1 MTDTIDRAQLVTKPS
16 ADIEQTDTAQTGTGQ
31 THTEQTPVSD
41 VTRNRTALALL
52 LAAVFVVFLNETMM
66 GVALPRIQE
75 ALHID
80 ATKGQWLTTAFALT
94 MAVVIPVTG
103 WLMQRLNT
111 RPVFAVAM
119 SSFVIGTVIAALSP
133 AFEMLVVG
141 RVIQA
146 IGTAIMMP
154 LMMTTVMTIVPTEDR
169 GRVMGRVSIVMSVA
183 PAIGPIVSGAL
194 IQVLPW
200 QGLFWV
206 MLPIALTMLTIGV
219 RRVPNVSQTRKVPLD
234 VRSVILSALAFSALV
249 FGLSQIGAAAV
260 GEAAAPP
267 WIPVAIGLVTLGL
280 FGWRQ
285 VVLQRTNAAL
295 LDLRTFLSRD
305 FAVSVAMMTV
315 AMVALFGAFIVLPQF
330 ARYTLG
336 LDPLWVGALLLP
348 GGLLMGL
355 AGPTVGRLYDRFG
368 PRPLV
373 IPGSIGVAIALWTF
387 AFGLGEGSSWV
398 VLLGAHI
405 LLMLS
410 LAFLFTPAFSSSL
423 GSLPPQLYSHGSATI
438 ATLQQVAGAAGTA
451 IFVALYATGVAA
463 TAGANPDL
471 PSAAAAADGS
481 HLAFVAGGIL
491 SLAAIALALFV
502 RKPAAVGQDVVEHAT
517 H

>member
-1 MTDTIDRAQLVTKPS
+1 MTDTIARDA
-16 ADIEQTDTAQTGTGQ
+16 
-31 THTEQTPVSD
+31 TETTPVQSAGPAA
-41 VTRNRTALALL
+41 RNRVALGLL

-66 GVALPRIQE
+66 AVALPRIQE
-75 ALHID
+75 SLHID

-103 WLMQRLNT
+103 WLMQRLRT
-111 RPVFAVAM
+111 RTVFTLAM
-119 SSFVIGTVIAALSP
+119 SSFVLGTVVAALSP
-133 AFEMLVVG
+133 AFEMLVAG

-146 IGTAIMMP
+146 VGTAIMMP
-154 LMMTTVMTIVPTEDR
+154 LMMTTVMTIVPTEER

-206 MLPIALTMLTIGV
+206 MLPIGLTMLVIGV
-219 RRVPNVSQTRKVPLD
+219 RRVPNVSETRQVPLD
-234 VRSVILSALAFSALV
+234 ALSVVLSALAFSALV

-260 GEAAAPP
+260 GEAAVQP
-267 WIPVAIGLVTLGL
+267 WIPIVVGLATLAM

-285 VVLQRTNAAL
+285 VVLQRTDSAL
-295 LDLRTFLSRD
+295 LDLRTFRSRD
-305 FAVSVAMMTV
+305 FSVSVAMMTA

-336 LDPLWVGALLLP
+336 LDPLWVGAILLP

-373 IPGSIGVAIALWTF
+373 IPGSIGMAASLWTL
-387 AFGLGEGSSWV
+387 AFGLGVGSSWV

-405 LLMLS
+405 VLMLS

-423 GSLPPQLYSHGSATI
+423 GSLPPHLYSHGSATI

-451 IFVALYATGVAA
+451 VFVALYATGVAV
-463 TAGANPDL
+463 TGNANPDL
-471 PSAAAAADGS
+471 PSPAAAAAGS
-481 HLAFVAGGIL
+481 HLAFLAGSVL
-491 SLAAIALALFV
+491 SLVVIVLALLV
-502 RKPAAVGQDVVEHAT
+502 RKPVAATDTT

>member
-1 MTDTIDRAQLVTKPS
+1 
-16 ADIEQTDTAQTGTGQ
+16 
-31 THTEQTPVSD
+31 
-41 VTRNRTALALL
+41 
-52 LAAVFVVFLNETMM
+52 MM

-80 ATKGQWLTTAFALT
+80 ATQGQWLTTAFALT
-94 MAVVIPVTG
+94 MAVVIPITG

-111 RPVFAVAM
+111 RPVFTVAM
-119 SSFVIGTVIAALSP
+119 SSFAVGTLVAALSP
-133 AFEMLVVG
+133 TFEALVVG

-146 IGTAIMMP
+146 VGTAIMMP
-154 LMMTTVMTIVPTEDR
+154 LMMTTVMTIVVAEDR

-183 PAIGPIVSGAL
+183 PAVGPIVSGAL

-206 MLPIALTMLTIGV
+206 MLPIALTMLAIGV
-219 RRVPNVSQTRKVPLD
+219 RRVPNVSETRKLPLD
-234 VRSVILSALAFSALV
+234 TPSVILSALAFSALV

-260 GEAAAPP
+260 GEAAVQP
-267 WIPVAIGLVTLGL
+267 WVPIVVGLLTLGF

-285 VVLQRTNAAL
+285 IVLQRTDSAL
-295 LDLRTFLSRD
+295 LDLRTFRSRD
-305 FAVSVAMMTV
+305 FAVSVSMMTA
-315 AMVALFGAFIVLPQF
+315 AMVSLFGAFIVLPQF

-336 LDPLWVGALLLP
+336 LEPLWVGAILLP

-373 IPGSIGVAIALWTF
+373 IPGSIGLAASLWTL
-387 AFGLGEGSSWV
+387 ALGLGEGSSWV

-410 LAFLFTPAFSSSL
+410 LALLFTPAFSSSL

-463 TAGANPDL
+463 TGDANSDL
-471 PSAAAAADGS
+471 PSATAAAAGS
-481 HLAFVAGGIL
+481 HLAFLAGAIL
-491 SLAAIALALFV
+491 SLAVIVLALFV
-502 RKPAAVGQDVVEHAT
+502 RKPAAPEHPVAVGAE
-517 H
+517 

>member
-1 MTDTIDRAQLVTKPS
+1 MTDTIDRAEATTSS
-16 ADIEQTDTAQTGTGQ
+16 ATAPQAAASQ
-31 THTEQTPVSD
+31 AEAPLAA
-41 VTRNRTALALL
+41 RNRTALALL

-75 ALHID
+75 SLHID
-80 ATKGQWLTTAFALT
+80 ATQGQWLTTAFALT
-94 MAVVIPVTG
+94 MAVVIPITG
-103 WLMQRLNT
+103 WLMQRLDT
-111 RPVFAVAM
+111 RPVFTVAM
-119 SSFVIGTVIAALSP
+119 SSFALGTLVAALSP
-133 AFEMLVVG
+133 AFELLVVG

-146 IGTAIMMP
+146 VGTAIMMP
-154 LMMTTVMTIVPTEDR
+154 LMMTTVMTVVPADDR
-169 GRVMGRVSIVMSVA
+169 GRIMGRVSIVMSVA
-183 PAIGPIVSGAL
+183 PAVGPIVSGAL

-206 MLPIALTMLTIGV
+206 MLPIALVMLAIGV
-219 RRVPNVSQTRKVPLD
+219 RKVPNVSETRKVPLD
-234 VRSVILSALAFSALV
+234 VLSVILSAVAFSALV

-260 GEAAAPP
+260 GGAAVQP
-267 WIPVAIGLVTLGL
+267 WIPVAVGLVTLGF

-285 VVLQRTNAAL
+285 LVLQRTDSAL

-305 FAVSVAMMTV
+305 FAVSVSMMTA

-336 LDPLWVGALLLP
+336 LEPLWIGAILLP

-373 IPGSIGVAIALWTF
+373 IPGSIGLAVALWTL

-405 LLMLS
+405 VLMLS
-410 LAFLFTPAFSSSL
+410 LAFLFTPAFSASL
-423 GSLPPQLYSHGSATI
+423 GSLPPRLYSHGSATI

-451 IFVALYATGVAA
+451 IFVALYATGVAS
-463 TAGANPDL
+463 TANADPDL
-471 PSAAAAADGS
+471 PSPAAAAAGS
-481 HLAFVAGGIL
+481 HLAFLAGAIL
-491 SLAAIALALFV
+491 SLGVIVLALFV
-502 RKPAAVGQDVVEHAT
+502 RKPATAEQQAD
-517 H
+517 

>member
-1 MTDTIDRAQLVTKPS
+1 MTDTIDRAES
-16 ADIEQTDTAQTGTGQ
+16 APVPTADLA
-31 THTEQTPVSD
+31 S
-41 VTRNRTALALL
+41 RNRTALTLL

-66 GVALPRIQE
+66 SVALPRIQE

-94 MAVVIPVTG
+94 MAVVIPTTG

-111 RPVFAVAM
+111 RPVFALAM
-119 SSFVIGTVIAALSP
+119 SSFVLGTVVAALSP
-133 AFEMLVVG
+133 VFEMLVVG

-154 LMMTTVMTIVPTEDR
+154 LMMTTVMTIVAANER
-169 GRVMGRVSIVMSVA
+169 GRIMGRVSIVMSVA
-183 PAIGPIVSGAL
+183 PAVGPIVSGAL

-206 MLPIALTMLTIGV
+206 MLPIALVMLAIGV
-219 RRVPNVSQTRKVPLD
+219 RRVPNVSETRAVPLD
-234 VRSVILSALAFSALV
+234 KRSVLLAAIAFSAIV
-249 FGLSQIGAAAV
+249 FGLSQIGAAVV
-260 GEAAAPP
+260 GEVAIQP
-267 WIPVAIGLVTLGL
+267 WVPITIGLVTLGV

-285 VVLQRTNAAL
+285 IVLQRTDAAL

-305 FAVSVAMMTV
+305 FGVALAMMAT
-315 AMVALFGAFIVLPQF
+315 AMVPLFGAFIVLPQF

-336 LDPLWVGALLLP
+336 LEPVWVGALLLP

-355 AGPTVGRLYDRFG
+355 AGPTVGRLYDKFG

-373 IPGSIGVAIALWTF
+373 IPGSIALSVSLWTLAF
-387 AFGLGEGSSWV
+387 ALHEGSSWI

-405 LLMLS
+405 VLMLS
-410 LAFLFTPAFSSSL
+410 LAFLFTPAFSASL
-423 GSLPPQLYSHGSATI
+423 GSLAPHLYSHGSATI
-438 ATLQQVAGAAGTA
+438 ATVQQVAGAAGTA

-463 TAGANPDL
+463 SGDVNPAL
-471 PSAAAAADGS
+471 PTAAAAADGA
-481 HLAFVAGGIL
+481 HLAFLAGGIL
-491 SLAAIALALFV
+491 SLVVIALALFI
-502 RKPAAVGQDVVEHAT
+502 RRPAAVESPAH
-517 H
+517 

>member
-1 MTDTIDRAQLVTKPS
+1 MTDTIARAE
-16 ADIEQTDTAQTGTGQ
+16 IDTAPAS
-31 THTEQTPVSD
+31 TPD
-41 VTRNRTALALL
+41 AATRNRTALALL

-80 ATKGQWLTTAFALT
+80 ATRGQWLTTAFALT
-94 MAVVIPVTG
+94 MAVVIPITG

-111 RPVFAVAM
+111 RPVFVVAM

-133 AFEMLVVG
+133 VFEMLVVG

-146 IGTAIMMP
+146 CGTAIMMP
-154 LMMTTVMTIVPTEDR
+154 LMMTTVMTIVPANER

-206 MLPIALTMLTIGV
+206 MLPIALAMLAIGV
-219 RRVPNVSQTRKVPLD
+219 RRVPNVSETRNVPLD
-234 VRSVILSALAFSALV
+234 MASVVLAALAFSALV

-260 GEAAAPP
+260 GGAAVQP
-267 WIPVAIGLVTLGL
+267 WIPIVAGLVALGG

-285 VVLQRTNAAL
+285 IVLQRTDSAL
-295 LDLRTFLSRD
+295 LDLRTFRSRD
-305 FAVSVAMMTV
+305 FALSVALMTA
-315 AMVALFGAFIVLPQF
+315 AMVPLFGAFIVLPQF

-336 LDPLWVGALLLP
+336 LEPLWVGALLLP

-368 PRPLV
+368 PRPLI
-373 IPGSIGVAIALWTF
+373 IPGAIGLSVSLWALVL
-387 AFGLGEGSSWV
+387 GLHEGSSWV
-398 VLLGAHI
+398 VLLGAHVV
-405 LLMLS
+405 LMLS
-410 LAFLFTPAFSSSL
+410 LAFLFTPAFSTSL
-423 GSLPPQLYSHGSATI
+423 GSLAPQLYSHGSATI
-438 ATLQQVAGAAGTA
+438 ATLQQVGGAAGTA
-451 IFVALYATGVAA
+451 VFVALYATGIAA
-463 TAGANPDL
+463 SGNVDPEL
-471 PSAAAAADGS
+471 PTAAAAADGA

-491 SLAAIALALFV
+491 SLGVIALALLI
-502 RKPAAVGQDVVEHAT
+502 RRPAVANQGH
-517 H
+517 

>member
-1 MTDTIDRAQLVTKPS
+1 MTDTIDRAELASEPTSV
-16 ADIEQTDTAQTGTGQ
+16 ATAA
-31 THTEQTPVSD
+31 
-41 VTRNRTALALL
+41 RNRTALALL

-75 ALHID
+75 SLHID
-80 ATKGQWLTTAFALT
+80 ATQGQWLTTAFALT

-111 RPVFAVAM
+111 RPVFIVAM
-119 SSFVIGTVIAALSP
+119 SSFVIGTLIAALSP
-133 AFEMLVVG
+133 VFETLVVG
-141 RVIQA
+141 RVVQA
-146 IGTAIMMP
+146 VGTAIMMP
-154 LMMTTVMTIVPTEDR
+154 LMMTTVMTIVAEEQR

-206 MLPIALTMLTIGV
+206 MLPIGVVMLAIGA
-219 RRVPNVSQTRKVPLD
+219 RRVPNVSETRKVRLD
-234 VRSVILSALAFSALV
+234 APSVILSALAFSALV

-260 GEAAAPP
+260 GEAAVQP
-267 WIPVAIGLVTLGL
+267 WIPIVVGLLTLG
-280 FGWRQ
+280 FFVWRQ
-285 VVLQRTNAAL
+285 LVLQRTDSAL

-305 FAVSVAMMTV
+305 FAVSVSMMTA
-315 AMVALFGAFIVLPQF
+315 AMVSLFGAFIVLPQF

-336 LDPLWVGALLLP
+336 LEPLWVGAILLP

-373 IPGSIGVAIALWTF
+373 IPGSIGLAVALWTL
-387 AFGLGEGSSWV
+387 ALGLGEGSSWV

-405 LLMLS
+405 VLMLS

-423 GSLPPQLYSHGSATI
+423 GSLPPRLYSHGSATI

-463 TAGANPDL
+463 TGGADPDL
-471 PSAAAAADGS
+471 PTAAAAAQGS
-481 HLAFVAGGIL
+481 HLAFLAGGIL
-491 SLAAIALALFV
+491 SLGVIVLALFV
-502 RKPAAVGQDVVEHAT
+502 RKPAAGAEAAPEPEVAAA
-517 H
+517 

>member
-1 MTDTIDRAQLVTKPS
+1 MTDTIDRAELASEP
-16 ADIEQTDTAQTGTGQ
+16 
-31 THTEQTPVSD
+31 TPVA
-41 VTRNRTALALL
+41 TAARNRTALALL

-75 ALHID
+75 SLHID
-80 ATKGQWLTTAFALT
+80 ATQGQWLTTAFALT

-111 RPVFAVAM
+111 RPVFIVAM
-119 SSFVIGTVIAALSP
+119 SSFVIGTLIAALSP
-133 AFEMLVVG
+133 VFETLVVG
-141 RVIQA
+141 RVVQA
-146 IGTAIMMP
+146 VGTAIMMP
-154 LMMTTVMTIVPTEDR
+154 LMMTTVMTIVAEEQR

-206 MLPIALTMLTIGV
+206 MLPIGLVMLAIGV
-219 RRVPNVSQTRKVPLD
+219 RRVPNVSETRKVRLD
-234 VRSVILSALAFSALV
+234 SPSVILSALAFSALV

-260 GEAAAPP
+260 GSAAVQP
-267 WIPVAIGLVTLGL
+267 WIPIVVGLITLA
-280 FGWRQ
+280 FFVWRQ
-285 VVLQRTNAAL
+285 LVLQRTDSAL

-305 FAVSVAMMTV
+305 FAVSVSMMTA
-315 AMVALFGAFIVLPQF
+315 AMVSLFGAFIVLPQF

-336 LDPLWVGALLLP
+336 LEPLWVGAILLP

-373 IPGSIGVAIALWTF
+373 IPGSIGLAVALWTL
-387 AFGLGEGSSWV
+387 ALGLGEGSSWV
-398 VLLGAHI
+398 VLLGAHSV
-405 LLMLS
+405 LMLS

-423 GSLPPQLYSHGSATI
+423 GSLPPRLYSHGSATI

-451 IFVALYATGVAA
+451 IFVALYATGVAS
-463 TAGANPDL
+463 TGGADPDL
-471 PSAAAAADGS
+471 PTAAAAAHGS
-481 HLAFVAGGIL
+481 HLAFLAGGIL
-491 SLAAIALALFV
+491 SLGVVVLALFV
-502 RKPAAVGQDVVEHAT
+502 RKPAAGAAEVPESDVAEA
-517 H
+517 

>member
-1 MTDTIDRAQLVTKPS
+1 MTDTIDRAEL
-16 ADIEQTDTAQTGTGQ
+16 AIEPAPAS
-31 THTEQTPVSD
+31 E
-41 VTRNRTALALL
+41 VTRNRTALRLL
-52 LAAVFVVFLNETMM
+52 LVAVFVVFLNETMM

-75 ALHID
+75 SLHID
-80 ATKGQWLTTAFALT
+80 ATQGQWLTTAFALT
-94 MAVVIPVTG
+94 MAVVIPITG

-111 RPVFAVAM
+111 RPVFTVAM
-119 SSFVIGTVIAALSP
+119 SSFVLGTLVAALSP
-133 AFEMLVVG
+133 VFEMLVVG

-146 IGTAIMMP
+146 VGTAIMMP
-154 LMMTTVMTIVPTEDR
+154 LMMTTVMMIVAEEER

-206 MLPIALTMLTIGV
+206 MLPIALVMLIIGV
-219 RRVPNVSQTRKVPLD
+219 RRVPNVSQTRKVRLD
-234 VRSVILSALAFSALV
+234 TASVILSALAFSALV
-249 FGLSQIGAAAV
+249 FGLSQIGAAAI
-260 GEAAAPP
+260 GEAAVQP
-267 WIPVAIGLVTLGL
+267 WVPITAGLLPLAV
-280 FGWRQ
+280 FVWRQ
-285 VVLQRTNAAL
+285 LVLQRTDSAL

-305 FAVSVAMMTV
+305 FAVSVAMMTA
-315 AMVALFGAFIVLPQF
+315 AMVSLFGAFIVIPQF

-336 LDPLWVGALLLP
+336 LEPLWVGAILLP

-373 IPGSIGVAIALWTF
+373 IPGSIGLAVALWTF
-387 AFGLGEGSSWV
+387 AFGLGVGSSWV

-405 LLMLS
+405 VLMLS
-410 LAFLFTPAFSSSL
+410 LAFLFTPAFSASL
-423 GSLPPQLYSHGSATI
+423 GSLAPQLYSHGSATI

-451 IFVALYATGVAA
+451 IFVALYATGVAS
-463 TAGANPDL
+463 TGGADPDL
-471 PSAAAAADGS
+471 PSSAAAAQGS
-481 HLAFVAGGIL
+481 HLAFVAGAIL
-491 SLAAIALALFV
+491 SLAVIVLALLV
-502 RKPAAVGQDVVEHAT
+502 RKPAARADVAPAAATPADATPADAT

>member
-1 MTDTIDRAQLVTKPS
+1 MTDTIVRA
-16 ADIEQTDTAQTGTGQ
+16 DTDTAQAPAT
-31 THTEQTPVSD
+31 D
-41 VTRNRTALALL
+41 VATRNRTALALL

-80 ATKGQWLTTAFALT
+80 ATRGQWLTTAFALT
-94 MAVVIPVTG
+94 MAVVIPITG

-111 RPVFAVAM
+111 RPVFVIAM
-119 SSFVIGTVIAALSP
+119 SSFVLGTVIAALSP
-133 AFEMLVVG
+133 TFELLVAG

-146 IGTAIMMP
+146 VGTAIMMP
-154 LMMTTVMTIVPTEDR
+154 LMMTAVMTIVPANER
-169 GRVMGRVSIVMSVA
+169 GRTMGRVSIVMSVA

-206 MLPIALTMLTIGV
+206 MIPIALTMLAIGI
-219 RRVPNVSQTRKVPLD
+219 RRVPNVAETRDVPLD
-234 VRSVILSALAFSALV
+234 KRSVVLAAFAFSALV

-260 GEAAAPP
+260 GDVAIPP
-267 WIPVAIGLVTLGL
+267 WVPIVIGLVTLAA

-285 VVLQRTNAAL
+285 IVLQRTDAAL
-295 LDLRTFLSRD
+295 LDLRTFRSRD
-305 FAVSVAMMTV
+305 FTVSLAMMAT
-315 AMVALFGAFIVLPQF
+315 AMVPLFGAFIVLPQF

-336 LDPLWVGALLLP
+336 LEPIWVGALLLP

-373 IPGSIGVAIALWTF
+373 IPGAIALSVSLWTL

-405 LLMLS
+405 VLMLS
-410 LAFLFTPAFSSSL
+410 LAFLFTPAFSTSL

-438 ATLQQVAGAAGTA
+438 ATLQQVAGAVGTA
-451 IFVALYATGVAA
+451 VFVALYATGLAA
-463 TAGANPDL
+463 SGNVDSGV
-471 PSAAAAADGS
+471 PSAAAAAGGA
-481 HLAFVAGGIL
+481 HLAFLAGGIL
-491 SLAAIALALFV
+491 SLVVIALALFV
-502 RKPAAVGQDVVEHAT
+502 RKPEGQNS
-517 H
+517 

>member
-1 MTDTIDRAQLVTKPS
+1 MTDTIDRAELASEPTMV
-16 ADIEQTDTAQTGTGQ
+16 ATAA
-31 THTEQTPVSD
+31 
-41 VTRNRTALALL
+41 RNRTALALL

-75 ALHID
+75 SLHID
-80 ATKGQWLTTAFALT
+80 ATQGQWLTTAFALT

-111 RPVFAVAM
+111 RPVFIVAM
-119 SSFVIGTVIAALSP
+119 SSFVIGTLIAALSP
-133 AFEMLVVG
+133 VFETLVVG
-141 RVIQA
+141 RVVQA
-146 IGTAIMMP
+146 VGTAIMMP
-154 LMMTTVMTIVPTEDR
+154 LMMTTVMTIVAEEQR

-206 MLPIALTMLTIGV
+206 MLPIGLVMLAIGV
-219 RRVPNVSQTRKVPLD
+219 RRVPNVSETRKVRLD
-234 VRSVILSALAFSALV
+234 SPSVILSALAFSALV
-249 FGLSQIGAAAV
+249 FGLSQIGSAAV
-260 GEAAAPP
+260 GSAAVQP
-267 WIPVAIGLVTLGL
+267 WIPIVVGLITLA
-280 FGWRQ
+280 FFVWRQ
-285 VVLQRTNAAL
+285 LVLQRTDSAL

-305 FAVSVAMMTV
+305 FAVSVSMMTA
-315 AMVALFGAFIVLPQF
+315 AMVSLFGAFIVLPQF

-336 LDPLWVGALLLP
+336 LEPLWVGAILLP

-373 IPGSIGVAIALWTF
+373 IPGSIGLAVALWTL
-387 AFGLGEGSSWV
+387 ALGLGEGSSWV
-398 VLLGAHI
+398 VLLGAHSV
-405 LLMLS
+405 LMLS

-423 GSLPPQLYSHGSATI
+423 GSLPPRLYSHGSATI

-451 IFVALYATGVAA
+451 IFVALYATGVAS
-463 TAGANPDL
+463 TGGADPDL
-471 PSAAAAADGS
+471 PTAAAAAHGS
-481 HLAFVAGGIL
+481 HLAFLAGGIL
-491 SLAAIALALFV
+491 SLGVVVLALFV
-502 RKPAAVGQDVVEHAT
+502 RKPAAGAAEVPESDVAEA
-517 H
+517 

>member
-1 MTDTIDRAQLVTKPS
+1 MKEIDMTDTIDRAGS
-16 ADIEQTDTAQTGTGQ
+16 A
-31 THTEQTPVSD
+31 TEPAAANAS
-41 VTRNRTALALL
+41 RNRTALALL

-75 ALHID
+75 SLHID
-80 ATKGQWLTTAFALT
+80 ATRGQWLTTAFALT
-94 MAVVIPVTG
+94 MAMVIPVTG

-111 RPVFAVAM
+111 RPVFTIAM
-119 SSFVIGTVIAALSP
+119 SSFVIGTVVAALSP
-133 AFEMLVVG
+133 TFEMLVVG

-146 IGTAIMMP
+146 VGTAIMMP
-154 LMMTTVMTIVPTEDR
+154 LMMTTVMTIVAEEQR

-206 MLPIALTMLTIGV
+206 MLPIALVMLVIGV
-219 RRVPNVSQTRKVPLD
+219 RRVPNVSETRKVRLD
-234 VRSVILSALAFSALV
+234 TPSVILSALAFSALV
-249 FGLSQIGAAAV
+249 FGLSQIGSAAV
-260 GEAAAPP
+260 GEAAIQPSAP
-267 WIPVAIGLVTLGL
+267 IVVGLATLG
-280 FGWRQ
+280 FFVWRQ
-285 VVLQRTNAAL
+285 IVLQRTDSAL

-305 FAVSVAMMTV
+305 FAVSVAMMTA
-315 AMVALFGAFIVLPQF
+315 AMVSLFGTFIVLPQF

-336 LDPLWVGALLLP
+336 LDPLWVGAILLP

-373 IPGSIGVAIALWTF
+373 IPGSVGLAAALWTL
-387 AFGLGEGSSWV
+387 AFGLGQGSSWV

-410 LAFLFTPAFSSSL
+410 LAFLFTPAFSASL

-451 IFVALYATGVAA
+451 IFVALYATGVAG
-463 TAGANPDL
+463 TGNANADL
-471 PSAAAAADGS
+471 PSPAEAAAGS
-481 HLAFVAGGIL
+481 HLAFLAGSIL
-491 SLAAIALALFV
+491 SLAVIVLALFV
-502 RKPAAVGQDVVEHAT
+502 RKPATPEHPV

>member
-1 MTDTIDRAQLVTKPS
+1 MSDTIARPE
-16 ADIEQTDTAQTGTGQ
+16 IETAPAPDPNPNLTA
-31 THTEQTPVSD
+31 
-41 VTRNRTALALL
+41 RNRTALALL

-66 GVALPRIQE
+66 AVALPRIQE
-75 ALHID
+75 ALQID
-80 ATKGQWLTTAFALT
+80 ATRGQWLTTAFALT

-103 WLMQRLNT
+103 WLMQRLST
-111 RPVFAVAM
+111 RTVFTLAM
-119 SSFVIGTVIAALSP
+119 SSFLVGTVIAALSP
-133 AFEMLVVG
+133 SFELLVSG

-154 LMMTTVMTIVPTEDR
+154 LMMTTVMTIVPANER

-183 PAIGPIVSGAL
+183 PAVGPIVSGAL

-206 MLPIALTMLTIGV
+206 MLPIALTMLAIGV
-219 RRVPNVSQTRKVPLD
+219 RRVPNVSETRTVPLD
-234 VRSVILSALAFSALV
+234 TPSVVLSAVAFSALV

-260 GEAAAPP
+260 GDTAIQP
-267 WIPVAIGLVTLGL
+267 WIPIVVGLVLLGA
-280 FGWRQ
+280 FGRRQ
-285 VVLQRTNAAL
+285 VVLQRTDSAL
-295 LDLRTFLSRD
+295 LDLRTFRSRD
-305 FAVSVAMMTV
+305 FAVSVAMMAT
-315 AMVALFGAFIVLPQF
+315 AMVSLFGAFIVLPQF

-336 LDPLWVGALLLP
+336 LDPIWVGALLLP

-355 AGPTVGRLYDRFG
+355 AGPTVGRLYDKFG

-373 IPGSIGVAIALWTF
+373 IPGAIGLATSLWTL
-387 AFGLGEGSSWV
+387 AIGLGEDSSWAL
-398 VLLGAHI
+398 LLGAHI
-405 LLMLS
+405 VLMLS

-451 IFVALYATGVAA
+451 IFVALYATGIAA
-463 TAGANPDL
+463 SGTANPDL
-471 PSAAAAADGS
+471 PSPTAAADGA

-491 SLAAIALALFV
+491 SLAVIALALFV
-502 RKPAAVGQDVVEHAT
+502 RKPAEAPSPVN
-517 H
+517 

>member
-1 MTDTIDRAQLVTKPS
+1 MTDTIDRAEL
-16 ADIEQTDTAQTGTGQ
+16 AIEPAPAS
-31 THTEQTPVSD
+31 E
-41 VTRNRTALALL
+41 VTRNRTALRLL

-75 ALHID
+75 SLHIG
-80 ATKGQWLTTAFALT
+80 ATQGQWLTTAFALT
-94 MAVVIPVTG
+94 MAVVIPITG

-111 RPVFAVAM
+111 RPVFTVAM
-119 SSFVIGTVIAALSP
+119 SSFVLGTLVAALSP
-133 AFEMLVVG
+133 VFEMLVVG

-146 IGTAIMMP
+146 VGTAIMMP
-154 LMMTTVMTIVPTEDR
+154 LMMTTVMMIVAEEER
-169 GRVMGRVSIVMSVA
+169 GRVMGRVSIAMSVA

-206 MLPIALTMLTIGV
+206 MLPIALVMLIIGV
-219 RRVPNVSQTRKVPLD
+219 RRVPNVSQTRKVRLD
-234 VRSVILSALAFSALV
+234 TASVILSALAFSALV
-249 FGLSQIGAAAV
+249 FGLSQIGAAAI
-260 GEAAAPP
+260 GEAAVQP
-267 WIPVAIGLVTLGL
+267 WVPIAAGLLTLAV
-280 FGWRQ
+280 FVWRQ
-285 VVLQRTNAAL
+285 LVLQRTDSAL

-305 FAVSVAMMTV
+305 FAVSVAMMTA
-315 AMVALFGAFIVLPQF
+315 AMVSLFGAFIVIPQF

-336 LDPLWVGALLLP
+336 LEPLWVGAILLP

-373 IPGSIGVAIALWTF
+373 IPGSIGLAVALWTF
-387 AFGLGEGSSWV
+387 AFGLGVGSSWV

-405 LLMLS
+405 VLMLS
-410 LAFLFTPAFSSSL
+410 LAFLFTPAFTASL
-423 GSLPPQLYSHGSATI
+423 GSLPPQLDSHGSATI

-451 IFVALYATGVAA
+451 IFVALYATGVAS
-463 TAGANPDL
+463 TGGADPDL
-471 PSAAAAADGS
+471 PSSAAAAQGS

-491 SLAAIALALFV
+491 SLAVIVLALLV
-502 RKPAAVGQDVVEHAT
+502 RKPAARADATSVDATPVDAT

>member
-1 MTDTIDRAQLVTKPS
+1 MTDTIARPDVDIASASAPAAAHAVTPAPDR
-16 ADIEQTDTAQTGTGQ
+16 TA
-31 THTEQTPVSD
+31 
-41 VTRNRTALALL
+41 RNRTALALL

-80 ATKGQWLTTAFALT
+80 PTQGQWLTTAFALT

-111 RPVFAVAM
+111 RPVFVVAM

-141 RVIQA
+141 RVVQA
-146 IGTAIMMP
+146 VGTAIMMP
-154 LMMTTVMTIVPTEDR
+154 LMMTTVMTIVPANER

-183 PAIGPIVSGAL
+183 PAVGPIVSGAL

-206 MLPIALTMLTIGV
+206 MLPIALVMLGIGV
-219 RRVPNVSQTRKVPLD
+219 RRVPNVSETRRVPLD
-234 VRSVILSALAFSALV
+234 AGSVILAALAFSALV
-249 FGLSQIGAAAV
+249 FGLSQIGASAA
-260 GEAAAPP
+260 GEAAMPP
-267 WIPVAIGLVTLGL
+267 WIPIVVGLVTLGA

-285 VVLQRTNAAL
+285 TVLQRTDSAL
-295 LDLRTFLSRD
+295 LDLRTFRSRPFALSL
-305 FAVSVAMMTV
+305 ALMAT
-315 AMVALFGAFIVLPQF
+315 AMVPLFGAFIVLPQF

-355 AGPTVGRLYDRFG
+355 AGPVVGRLYDRFG

-373 IPGSIGVAIALWTF
+373 IPGALGLSLALWTL
-387 AFGLGEGSSWV
+387 AFGLHQGASWV

-405 LLMLS
+405 VLMLS
-410 LAFLFTPAFSSSL
+410 LAFLFTPAFSTSL

-451 IFVALYATGVAA
+451 VFVALYATGLAA
-463 TAGANPDL
+463 SGAPTAVPT
-471 PSAAAAADGS
+471 AAAAADGA

-491 SLAAIALALFV
+491 SLVVIALALFI
-502 RKPAAVGQDVVEHAT
+502 RRPATVAADAD
-517 H
+517 

>member
-1 MTDTIDRAQLVTKPS
+1 MKENAMTDTIDRAELASEP
-16 ADIEQTDTAQTGTGQ
+16 
-31 THTEQTPVSD
+31 TPVA
-41 VTRNRTALALL
+41 TAARNRTVLALL

-75 ALHID
+75 SLHID
-80 ATKGQWLTTAFALT
+80 ATQGQWLTTAFALT

-111 RPVFAVAM
+111 RPVFIVAM
-119 SSFVIGTVIAALSP
+119 SSFVIGTLIAALSP
-133 AFEMLVVG
+133 VFETLVVG
-141 RVIQA
+141 RVVQA
-146 IGTAIMMP
+146 VGTAIMMP
-154 LMMTTVMTIVPTEDR
+154 LMMTTVMTIVAEEQR

-206 MLPIALTMLTIGV
+206 MLPIGLVMLAIGV
-219 RRVPNVSQTRKVPLD
+219 RRVPNVSETRKVRLD
-234 VRSVILSALAFSALV
+234 TPSVILSALAFSALV

-260 GEAAAPP
+260 GSAAVQP
-267 WIPVAIGLVTLGL
+267 WIPIVVGLITLA
-280 FGWRQ
+280 FFVWRQ
-285 VVLQRTNAAL
+285 LVLQRTDSAL

-305 FAVSVAMMTV
+305 FAVSVSMMTA
-315 AMVALFGAFIVLPQF
+315 AMVSLFGAFIVLPQF

-336 LDPLWVGALLLP
+336 LEPLWVGAILLP

-373 IPGSIGVAIALWTF
+373 IPGSIGLAVALWTL
-387 AFGLGEGSSWV
+387 ALGLGEGSSWV

-405 LLMLS
+405 VLMLS

-423 GSLPPQLYSHGSATI
+423 GSLPPRLYSHGSATI

-451 IFVALYATGVAA
+451 IFVALYATGVAS
-463 TAGANPDL
+463 TGGADPDL
-471 PSAAAAADGS
+471 PTAAAAAHGS
-481 HLAFVAGGIL
+481 HLAFLAGGIL
-491 SLAAIALALFV
+491 SLGVVVLALFV
-502 RKPAAVGQDVVEHAT
+502 RKPAAGAAEVPELEVAEA
-517 H
+517 